1 MSLASVL
8 LFEFVSFTVAVFVTS
23 IEGFAETSV
32 MVASSVVFP
41 SLSSPSS
48 EVSETLFEFPG
59 DEIVARTEFR
69 TPAPSTAN

>member
-1 MSLASVL
+1 MVSVL

-23 IEGFAETSV
+23 IDGFAETSV

-48 EVSETLFEFPG
+48 EVSVTLFEFPG
-59 DEIVARTEFR
+59 DDIVARTEFR